1 MRETTIPFSGF
12 YESIHACEI
21 DSALENR
28 LSDSSGCNPVSER
41 ISDEIYLHTGDVSEV
56 YARRY
61 LEDFQSWLAANC
73 DVDVKLHYAA
83 LSSPKYYN
91 FSTDRI
97 FAGISSASVRKLYRA
112 VDKALLDK
120 VIKDSF
126 TSYDGFCSSYEP
138 NRAAWGKLE
147 DWDHNQ
153 IGTILC
159 ALIKQSGRRDWE
171 YEIIEDANLTGNF
184 DAVTCDVW
192 ACTAAGLDGDVLGHR
207 GHDTMYR
214 HLADAYRNGAALV
227 SLAPAALQ
235 AIVWIAIRGKH
246 E

>member
-12 YESIHACEI
+12 YNSIHSEEI
-21 DSALENR
+21 DRAAESLVT
-28 LSDSSGCNPVSER
+28 DSSGCRPVSDR
-41 ISDEIYLHTGDVSEV
+41 IANDLWLHTGDVSAE

-61 LEDFQSWLAANC
+61 LAEFQTWLAANC

-91 FSTDRI
+91 FTTDRI
-97 FAGISSASVRKLYRA
+97 FAKISDAGVRKLFRA

-120 VIKDSF
+120 VMKDSF

-159 ALIKQSGRRDWE
+159 ALVLQSGRTDWE
-171 YEIIEDANLTGNF
+171 YEIIEDWSGK
-184 DAVTCDVW
+184 
-192 ACTAAGLDGDVLGHR
+192 GLVDNWVYYALDPEGKRLVKLASYLR
-207 GHDTMYR
+207 EREERKYR
-214 HLADAYRNGAALV
+214 
-227 SLAPAALQ
+227 
-235 AIVWIAIRGKH
+235 
-246 E
+246 